1 MLTDVD
7 VTMIGEKID
16 VTSNVVIELFVDKH
30 VLIGLNTE
38 KVMDIENCKL
48 SNQYSNMSD

>member
-16 VTSNVVIELFVDKH
+16 VTSNVVVELFVDGH
-30 VLIGLNTE
+30 VLIGLSIE
-38 KVMDIENCKL
+38 KVMDKENCKL
-48 SNQYSNMSD
+48 SNQHRNMSD